1 MDELHMHTFVH
12 LFLEVEES
20 NRIIGTAH
28 GERTSV
34 DTAWSY
40 GN

>member
-1 MDELHMHTFVH
+1 MDELHLGTFIH

-28 GERTSV
+28 GERTISRHCMEL
-34 DTAWSY
+34 
-40 GN
+40 